1 MSKGQG
7 KKIVIKFTEELVGD
21 VSGNES
27 AFTISGQEY
36 KWVDGPDNNG
46 PLVDKEYTIESVAL
60 HPTEENALLLTM
72 VDVGGRFPSV
82 VGNLT
87 VEYDQTLGNLTGL
100 GGAVESFVE
109 TFTPTGL
116 VPEPNPGHTHTV
128 SVAPADLSVDL
139 IPIQYLDAFEDEEDT
154 ITVAP
159 VSLSVELI
167 HIDYVDP

>member
-7 KKIVIKFTEELVGD
+7 KLITIKFTEELVGD

-46 PLVDKEYTIESVAL
+46 PLVDKEYTIESVSL

-72 VDVGGRFPSV
+72 VDIGGRFPSV

-109 TFTPTGL
+109 VFSPSDL

-128 SVAPADLSVDL
+128 SVAPADLIVDL
-139 IPIQYLDAFEDEEDT
+139 IPIQYLDAFEDEGDT
-154 ITVAP
+154 VTVAP